1 METNLPNPIGLNEED
16 LNECK
21 RITGW
26 MSTHV
31 VCKSFAKGLTA
42 TIWTM
47 IMLYD
52 IALESGVAKS
62 NADVLMMNKKL
73 FDAVASRYKNR
84 ETNPT
89 PNSDTVS
96 DHQPNT
102 VSDHQPDSV
111 SASRPNSDIR

>member
-1 METNLPNPIGLNEED
+1 MTMETNLPNPIGLNEED

-73 FDAVASRYKNR
+73 FDAVVSRYKNR
-84 ETNPT
+84 ETNPAPNPDNPGTT
-89 PNSDTVS
+89 PTNPD
-96 DHQPNT
+96 DPNAGN
-102 VSDHQPDSV
+102 D
-111 SASRPNSDIR
+111 